1 MLSLVPGEQHP
12 FIFISLLF
20 LCACMVG
27 EMRAEMSLR
36 FLHPYLLIFLMA
48 REIIEVGFF
57 SVQF

>member
-1 MLSLVPGEQHP
+1 
-12 FIFISLLF
+12 
-20 LCACMVG
+20 
-27 EMRAEMSLR
+27 MRAEMSLR